1 MVYKLEPNELLL
13 KKSYPNCPYCQSTDT
28 HISHFKDSRYCNH
41 CDRTYNGL
49 SKGNPKNYSLEFNSI
64 H

>member
-1 MVYKLEPNELLL
+1 MLYKLEPNELLL
-13 KKSYPNCPYCQSTDT
+13 KKSYPNCPYCKSTET
-28 HISHFKDSRYCNH
+28 YISHFKDSRYCNH

-49 SKGNPKNYSLEFNSI
+49 SKGNPKNYSLEFSSI